1 MGALDGIKIIE
12 LVGLGPGPF
21 AGMMLADMGAEV
33 IAIDRLERG
42 AAPRLAVDLNR
53 RGKKSII
60 LDLKS
65 GEGREIFFKLC
76 RTADGLIEG
85 FRPGVMEKLGL
96 GPDDCAVHNP
106 KLVYGRMTGWGQH
119 GPLAQAAGHDLNYI
133 ALSGALH
140 AMGHKDQPP
149 MVPLNLVGDYGGG
162 AMMLAFGLLCALLEA
177 QKSGTGQVVD
187 ASMVEGS
194 SLLMTLFHSLKASG
208 MWQPERQANLLDG
221 AAPFYD
227 CYQCRDGLYISIGA
241 IELPF
246 MGQLVDK
253 AGLPTHWLESHMNT
267 REWPARKKIMA
278 ALFMERRQQEWC
290 DLLEGTD
297 ACFAPVLPFWQAK
310 DHRHNIARN
319 SFIDVE
325 GINQPAPAPRFSRTG
340 GQVKWGPVT
349 EGQHSQEI
357 LSALGMDNEE
367 ISRMMEQKIVQ

>member
-33 IAIDRLERG
+33 IAVDRLERG
-42 AAPRLAVDLNR
+42 AAPHLAVDLNR

-65 GEGREIFFKLC
+65 AEGRDVFFKLC

-85 FRPGVMEKLGL
+85 FRPGVMERMGI
-96 GPDDCAVHNP
+96 GPDDCAAHNP
-106 KLVYGRMTGWGQH
+106 KLVYGRITGWGQH

-177 QKSGTGQVVD
+177 QKSGIGQVVD

-194 SLLMTLFHSLKASG
+194 SLLMTLFHSLKESG
-208 MWQPERQANLLDG
+208 MWQTARQANLLDG
-221 AAPFYD
+221 GAPFYD

-241 IELPF
+241 IEPPF
-246 MGQLVDK
+246 MSQLIDK

-310 DHRHNIARN
+310 DHPHNIARN
-319 SFIDVE
+319 SFIDVA
-325 GINQPAPAPRFSRTG
+325 GVNQPAPAPRFSRTS

-349 EGQHSQEI
+349 KGQNSQEI
-357 LSALGMDNEE
+357 LSSLGLNNEE
-367 ISRMMEQKIVQ
+367 ITGMMDRKIVQ